1 MWGVLCAYAKIEF
14 VWWAVVAVF
23 LGRHQ
28 PAELWFS
35 IIDAGH
41 VIFVSIPAEG
51 RARCSWPVYSHAQT
65 VCVPQHPGANLVG
78 YYGVA
83 HVEAVV
89 VGEVHFDKAVLRH
102 GHHWWF
108 RGNSGWIVNGSY
120 LKGLGVA
127 LIWCEF
133 DGFLCC
139 LIPHG
144 SASGSLSECGFQA
157 FFAGSIGIGA
167 TSDVGDTGE
176 FGARGVVNHET
187 DGVNHQVSALFL
199 ELFGHVADGRRCA
212 GVDAVGDQDDGAFA
226 VLG

>member
-51 RARCSWPVYSHAQT
+51 RARCFWPVYSHAQT
-65 VCVPQHPGANLVG
+65 VWVPQHPGANLVG

-102 GHHWWF
+102 GHCWWF
-108 RGNSGWIVNGSY
+108 RGNPGWIINGAY

-127 LIWCEF
+127 LVWREF

-144 SASGSLSECGFQA
+144 RAGGGLGECGFQA

-176 FGARGVVNHET
+176 FGARGVVNHEA

-199 ELFGHVADGRRCA
+199 ELFGHVADGWWCA
-212 GVDAVGDQDDGAFA
+212 GVDAVGDQYDGAFA